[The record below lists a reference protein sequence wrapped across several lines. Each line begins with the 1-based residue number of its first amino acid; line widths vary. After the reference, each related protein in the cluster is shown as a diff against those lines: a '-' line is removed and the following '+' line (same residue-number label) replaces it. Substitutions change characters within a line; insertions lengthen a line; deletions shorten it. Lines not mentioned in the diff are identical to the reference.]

1 MTNGSI
7 SHLGLKGVLCLS
19 FAHSF
24 LCHTGWMAYWI
35 SRSRFWETRIPLVN
49 IFQHAEKKPMCF
61 VRWKMATRW
70 RRLTTFTMP
79 LYLCKSA
86 FLNDL
91 RAKLLL
97 QSAPILH
104 LRFAELKII
113 GWPVF
118 KQHFTWKFRTN
129 LDLGF
134 ASEALPDDE
143 GRLLPTEGRVPREV
157 FLSRTI
163 CRFWF
168 PMLSVPKVV
177 RLILVSI
184 KTKIWL

>member
-118 KQHFTWKFRTN
+118 NETLHLKISNEPRSWIRKRSSTRWWRSP
-129 LDLGF
+129 
-134 ASEALPDDE
+134 ASDWRPRSKGSLPLSDD
-143 GRLLPTEGRVPREV
+143 
-157 FLSRTI
+157 
-163 CRFWF
+163 
-168 PMLSVPKVV
+168 LSV
-177 RLILVSI
+177 LVSNV
-184 KTKIWL
+184 KCT